1 MARPRRTLIGAVL
14 VLAVLGTAGFA
25 GWWFLIRDDAPPPAD
40 IDTASETLA
49 EAGGGGEDVAV
60 ADLVGDWAVDNSVGN
75 FDDFSGTWAGYR
87 FDEELASVGAQTAV
101 GRTPGVTGE
110 MTLSEDQVTA
120 VDVEV
125 DMTALQSDQ
134 DRRDQ
139 AIKSRGLETERFP
152 TGSFTLT
159 EPVDL
164 PDGVET
170 GERVQATATGDLTL
184 HGVTQEVTVDLE
196 AELTG
201 DRAVVVGSSP
211 VALADFDIE
220 PPTNAA
226 VLSVAGE
233 GEFEFQVFFA
243 KS

>member
-1 MARPRRTLIGAVL
+1 MARPRRTLIGVVL
-14 VLAVLGTAGFA
+14 LLVVVATAGFA
-25 GWWFLIRDDAPPPAD
+25 GWWFLIRDDAPPRAD

-49 EAGGGGEDVAV
+49 EAGGGEDVAV
-60 ADLVGDWAVDNSVGN
+60 GDLVGDWAVDDSVGS

-87 FDEELASVGAQTAV
+87 FDEELASVGANTAV
-101 GRTPGVTGE
+101 GRTPGVTGG
-110 MTLSEDQVTA
+110 MTVSEDQVTA

-139 AIKSRGLETERFP
+139 TIKSRGLETEHFP

-170 GERVQATATGDLTL
+170 GERVQAIATGDLTL
-184 HGVTQEVTVDLE
+184 HGVTREVTVDLE

-226 VLSVAGE
+226 VLSVSGE
-233 GEFEFQVFFA
+233 GEFEFQIFFA